1 MPSLQRTGLDQGDN
15 SQQRGS
21 SYQQPF
27 ANFIATE
34 APNFDFSA
42 GSSRPT
48 LSTGLS
54 LSDDFHH
61 QFLMSQHL
69 MQGRLLQ
76 QRRQQLMSAAEN
88 PYLYSAIHRSNNS
101 QRQYQVDQHLYSSM
115 NPYHRDVEVN
125 PSNRGV
131 AMKRPSEVIVI
142 DDSDNDDAYLPEASP
157 FNPPNG
163 KDKIVNVG
171 PIHESS
177 EIDVLTFPPTKHIM
191 PKSAEVEFSIVIPTD
206 ISEVVSLASSMVA
219 DEIRSGVYSV
229 SDQNES
235 VLEATAAS
243 LELFAKDVIL
253 PSLLAAN
260 NACTDFDEDSDHEE
274 KETISTTLDRTS
286 NRVFIASLMNLR
298 EVMAMNAKSIFAL
311 EDHGHLSETWTI
323 QALGIATSVV
333 VAVVQKLNV
342 DSISKLL
349 FDAIKGYDTS
359 KDEFVNCLERTDAR
373 TLGTT
378 PKRLLNRAENNAFRV
393 SFNTARAVHPLVARE
408 NDDIVEL
415 PVATTAF
422 ISMVEVGIEGERDYT
437 QEKKKKKLN

>member
-1 MPSLQRTGLDQGDN
+1 
-15 SQQRGS
+15 
-21 SYQQPF
+21 
-27 ANFIATE
+27 
-34 APNFDFSA
+34 
-42 GSSRPT
+42 
-48 LSTGLS
+48 
-54 LSDDFHH
+54 
-61 QFLMSQHL
+61 
-69 MQGRLLQ
+69 
-76 QRRQQLMSAAEN
+76 MSAAEN

-115 NPYHRDVEVN
+115 NPYHRDDEAN

-131 AMKRPSEVIVI
+131 TMKRPTEVIVI

-157 FNPPNG
+157 FNPPTG
-163 KDKIVNVG
+163 KDEIVNVG

-229 SDQNES
+229 SDKNES

-260 NACTDFDEDSDHEE
+260 NACTDFDEDSDREE

-311 EDHGHLSETWTI
+311 EDHGHVSETWTI

-349 FDAIKGYDTS
+349 FDAIKGYDNS
-359 KDEFVNCLERTDAR
+359 KDEFVHCLERADAR

-378 PKRLLNRAENNAFRV
+378 PRRLLNRAENNAFRV

-408 NDDIVEL
+408 NEDIVEL

-422 ISMVEVGIEGERDYT
+422 ISMIEVGIEGERDYT
-437 QEKKKKKLN
+437 HERKKKKLN